1 VTGGPNLSFVAI
13 SVNTARKPF
22 DDVRVRQALAWSID
36 RQAVGEKAFDGFA
49 QPLFGP
55 PLIPPFW
62 AGSADQYY
70 SKNVDKAKELLAEAG
85 LPNGFKATLMTDT
98 TSYHA
103 GLATVA
109 QAEWKN
115 VGIDVEIQNIDS
127 ATAVDRWVKKDFDM
141 YPIRW
146 WGSDFI
152 DPDGAFRPLF
162 SCGASYNTVSFCS
175 KELDDLLDQGVS
187 VTDVNE
193 RKAIYA
199 DAMKLLADQQ
209 PWLFLVS
216 FDRFQSMKSYVKGY
230 VAFPNASQYSFREVW
245 LDK

>member
-1 VTGGPNLSFVAI
+1 
-13 SVNTARKPF
+13 
-22 DDVRVRQALAWSID
+22 
-36 RQAVGEKAFDGFA
+36 
-49 QPLFGP
+49 
-55 PLIPPFW
+55 
-62 AGSADQYY
+62 
-70 SKNVDKAKELLAEAG
+70 
-85 LPNGFKATLMTDT
+85 
-98 TSYHA
+98 
-103 GLATVA
+103 
-109 QAEWKN
+109 
-115 VGIDVEIQNIDS
+115 
-127 ATAVDRWVKKDFDM
+127 M